1 MLDLG
6 NRIKS
11 GKRIDDTDDLFV
23 SREQEDVGTDDIPE
37 DEEDAPVVETRPAN
51 GKRRSRR
58 ALDDAELDKLESARI
73 LEEAR
78 SRMGLTPA
86 DVEEITKIRAIY
98 IHALEGGKFEELP
111 QSVYTLA
118 YLRRL
123 SELYNLSEDEE
134 EQVVAPWSD
143 IQCEKPESY
152 TGTCFADESGE
163 NSRIIRKFEIAIFSV
178 IAIVVIALV
187 VFGVIL
193 LVSYLK
199 GNGSRDQVPFD
210 ENEIVKLQ
218 PKVELQVNEP
228 LPGTRTGR

>member
-1 MLDLG
+1 MKKTLATIINFIWVIVLTFVFTACNNQPVILDSLQSDYG
-6 NRIKS
+6 
-11 GKRIDDTDDLFV
+11 
-23 SREQEDVGTDDIPE
+23 
-37 DEEDAPVVETRPAN
+37 VV
-51 GKRRSRR
+51 
-58 ALDDAELDKLESARI
+58 
-73 LEEAR
+73 
-78 SRMGLTPA
+78 
-86 DVEEITKIRAIY
+86 V
-98 IHALEGGKFEELP
+98 EGGKFEELP